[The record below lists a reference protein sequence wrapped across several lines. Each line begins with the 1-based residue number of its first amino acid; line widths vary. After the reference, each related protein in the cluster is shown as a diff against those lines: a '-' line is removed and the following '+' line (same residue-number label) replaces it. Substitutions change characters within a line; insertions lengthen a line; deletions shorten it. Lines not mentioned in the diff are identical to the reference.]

1 LAFQN
6 LFPQIIVKR
15 KTFLKTTVAAVGS
28 SFLPAWCLAGDQKK
42 RGFRFAHITDIHVK
56 PGIVPE
62 TGMAKALQHVQKLH
76 PQVEFVI
83 NGGDSIWDAMEADK
97 EHTQLQWDLFHSI
110 LQKENSLPI
119 YHCIGNHDI
128 WGWFIKENR
137 PESDKLYAKAWV
149 LESLRMKNRYY
160 RFTKLNWHFI
170 VLDSVQLNPAGGYI
184 AYLDPEQL
192 EWLKQELATIPKDEF
207 ICIVSHVPILS
218 ICAALF
224 FEKTESN
231 GDLKIQRNLMHTDFM
246 PLKKIFVQFP
256 NIKVCLSGHIHLQD
270 ELHYLGVK
278 YYCNGAVS
286 GNWWKGSFQEFAPAY
301 AVLEVKEDGSFSRT
315 MVNYE

>member
-1 LAFQN
+1 M
-6 LFPQIIVKR
+6 KR

-28 SFLPAWCLAGDQKK
+28 SFLPGWSLAGDQKK

-76 PQVEFVI
+76 PQVDFVI
-83 NGGDSIWDAMEADK
+83 NGGDSIMDAMEADK
-97 EHTQLQWDLFHSI
+97 EHTEIQWDLFHSI

-137 PESDKLYAKAWV
+137 PESDKLYAKEWV

-192 EWLKQELATIPKDEF
+192 EWLQQELATIPKDEF
-207 ICIVSHVPILS
+207 VCIVSHVPILS

-224 FEKTESN
+224 FEKTEAN

-246 PLKKIFVQFP
+246 KLKKIFVQYP
-256 NIKVCLSGHIHLQD
+256 NIKVCMSGHIHLQD
-270 ELHYLGVK
+270 ELNYLGIK
-278 YYCNGAVS
+278 YYCNGAIS